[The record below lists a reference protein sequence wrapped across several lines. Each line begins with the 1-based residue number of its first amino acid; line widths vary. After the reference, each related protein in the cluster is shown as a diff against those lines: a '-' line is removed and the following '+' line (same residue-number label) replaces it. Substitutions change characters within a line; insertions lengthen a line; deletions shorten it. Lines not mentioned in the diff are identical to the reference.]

1 MPVREILYVEALRE
15 ALREE
20 MLRDPTVFVM
30 GEDIIAW
37 GGAWG
42 VLKGLAE
49 EFGEKRVRDTPISE
63 AAFIG
68 AGIGAAMT
76 GLKPIIE
83 MNFADFLFV
92 AMDQIVNQAAKLR
105 FMTGGQ
111 ARLPMVIRAA
121 VGAGL
126 STGPHHSQSPEAIFM
141 HVAGLKV
148 ALPSTPYDAKGL
160 FKSAVRDGN
169 PVLFLEHKVLYRMK
183 GHVPEEEYT
192 VPFGV
197 ADIKRKGE
205 DITIVATS
213 LMVHKALAAA
223 EKLENER
230 IRTEVVDPRTLVPLD
245 KQTILNSVKKTSRLL
260 IVEED
265 CKTCG
270 VGAEIAAIV
279 AEEALDYLDAPIKR
293 VAALDSSVPFS
304 PALESRFIPDENSI
318 IKSVREIFS

>member
-1 MPVREILYVEALRE
+1 
-15 ALREE
+15 
-20 MLRDPTVFVM
+20 
-30 GEDIIAW
+30 
-37 GGAWG
+37 
-42 VLKGLAE
+42 
-49 EFGEKRVRDTPISE
+49 
-63 AAFIG
+63 
-68 AGIGAAMT
+68 
-76 GLKPIIE
+76 
-83 MNFADFLFV
+83 
-92 AMDQIVNQAAKLR
+92 
-105 FMTGGQ
+105 
-111 ARLPMVIRAA
+111 
-121 VGAGL
+121 
-126 STGPHHSQSPEAIFM
+126 M

-169 PVLFLEHKVLYRMK
+169 PVLFFEHKVLYRMK
-183 GHVPEEEYT
+183 GPVPREEYT

-223 EKLENER
+223 EKLENEK
-230 IRTEVVDPRTLVPLD
+230 IRAEVVDPRTLVPLD
-245 KQTILNSVKKTSRLL
+245 KQTILNSVKKTSRLV

-279 AEEALDYLDAPIKR
+279 AEEAMDYLDAPIKR
-293 VAALDSSVPFS
+293 VAALGGSVPFS

-318 IKSVREIFS
+318 IRSVRELFG